1 MTPELRSSLCV
12 GTVRHC
18 RREPR
23 ANAFTYGVYQLLID
37 LDKVVTDQQAK
48 IMELEELV
56 TTLIERVRS
65 IGDGGSDAP
74 QDERPP
80 HY

>member
-1 MTPELRSSLCV
+1 MSEERLV
-12 GTVRHC
+12 GIEVKLAHQDQML
-18 RREPR
+18 
-23 ANAFTYGVYQLLID
+23 VD

-48 IMELEELV
+48 IMELEDLV

-65 IGDGGSDAP
+65 IGEGGSDAP

>member
-1 MTPELRSSLCV
+1 MSEERLVDIEVKLAHQDQS
-12 GTVRHC
+12 
-18 RREPR
+18 
-23 ANAFTYGVYQLLID
+23 LID
-37 LDKVVTDQQAK
+37 LDKVVADQQAK

-56 TTLIERVRS
+56 TTLIERVRA
-65 IGDGGSDAP
+65 IGEGGSDGP